1 MKMKDTPPLQDSPS
15 RTRVITVMVYEVYL
29 LFYQQS
35 LVQTNRTR
43 LSSSLLNKVSTSN
56 FFFLFF
62 SKISMFVHWLH
73 TYTHTQPIYYFIGN
87 AQTFINKYH

>member
-1 MKMKDTPPLQDSPS
+1 MKMKDTPPLQDSPR

-56 FFFLFF
+56 FFFSFF
-62 SKISMFVHWLH
+62 FKNYYVCTLVTYI
-73 TYTHTQPIYYFIGN
+73 YTHSLFT
-87 AQTFINKYH
+87 TL